1 METVSETLSEGS
13 TPAAPPRSPE
23 DQDLLERSTKKNKRG
38 RSYLEAVTAQSR
50 DVLMKETPDAVTPE
64 SANWKTPDDTPS
76 QARGHEDTPLPS
88 ECGKNAN
95 VDGAA
100 HPCDGTPQ
108 PPESVLAKAP
118 LPAEKYGSWM
128 LVSRKPR
135 GNNGR
140 GTKPPGSHPTVR
152 QNGFPGE
159 HRAHVGN
166 QGLHSRFAP
175 LDGLEED
182 SRDHQQENL
191 FSPSGFQPPSDT
203 LPRIR
208 TNYRGGQRLQN
219 QERPVPHFESEP
231 RTEFPNHQPQMRGDF
246 RGRGGRGR
254 GPNRAAADTDHI
266 VVRGSNRGRN
276 ITSTV
281 VHQSRGVSPSPSL
294 ADFGNSYKHVPP
306 DQASIQ
312 FVSGKWW
319 MISVMWKVERQKQ
332 KTKDMGTWW
341 RNKWKILSYM
351 EF

>member
-1 METVSETLSEGS
+1 M
-13 TPAAPPRSPE
+13 
-23 DQDLLERSTKKNKRG
+23 ERSAR
-38 RSYLEAVTAQSR
+38 
-50 DVLMKETPDAVTPE
+50 ETWRKSEPE
-64 SANWKTPDDTPS
+64 SELREGERKEKKVTFAAIIKARPMRFVELGKGESTLGPVTDGLDHDWANFRLLCHGP
-76 QARGHEDTPLPS
+76 
-88 ECGKNAN
+88 CGKNAN